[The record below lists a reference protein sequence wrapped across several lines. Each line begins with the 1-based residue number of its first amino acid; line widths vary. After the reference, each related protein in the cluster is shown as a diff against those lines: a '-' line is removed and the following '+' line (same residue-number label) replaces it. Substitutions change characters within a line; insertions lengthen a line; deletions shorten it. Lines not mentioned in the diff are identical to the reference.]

1 MGGRGGSSGISSQH
15 GAGQV
20 VIHKQP
26 EPNKQGYK
34 YYMTGKRDVISNWDD
49 EKGTYEL
56 SPKEVKMFDRV
67 QKIWYYYLSRKWFRK
82 ENTRKRE
89 APVDNPGAC

>member
-26 EPNKQGYK
+26 EPNKQGYR

-49 EKGTYEL
+49 EGNYHKQG
-56 SPKEVKMFDRV
+56 KKHRKMLGCALILW
-67 QKIWYYYLSRKWFRK
+67 KKL
-82 ENTRKRE
+82 
-89 APVDNPGAC
+89 